1 MKRVYALFLVVVL
14 CAMTVASV
22 LVMGQGQGRAPLAGP
37 AGGRF
42 SDQTQAAAK
51 ANRPDFAEGRYFV
64 SFNNGVT
71 AANRAMLRS
80 HGAAVRHEF
89 PDQRFVA
96 IEIHNPHQL
105 AAIQNNPNVEYVEQE
120 PMRYAMDLAE
130 LTLSERTPTAT
141 NGLYGLVTT
150 KSTNAHARGYSG
162 VGFKVG
168 IADTGLDYTHPDI
181 AANYVAG
188 YDTFERDGNPWWNND
203 PLESHGT
210 HVAGTVLGVKGNN
223 QGVYGVAYGA
233 RLYHARV
240 LKGDAAA
247 GTATGSSSGIMAG
260 IKWLV
265 SDSVGPKVDLV
276 NLSLGGGAPS
286 MSEQRFY
293 NDCRNK
299 YGALIV
305 AATGNNGF
313 TNQISYPAAY
323 TINLAVGAVDQN
335 NAVASFSNRGTTAID
350 LVGPGVGVL
359 SSVPLGQG
367 SESYVSTTST
377 IKSYGMDFAGRTAG
391 TAGTLVHCG
400 QGQVGEFPAAVA
412 GQIALIQR
420 GTISFADKVKNA
432 MDAGAVAA
440 IVYNNVA
447 GEFGGT
453 LGAATTSDG
462 RSWIPAVTVSDTNGA
477 TLVGQ
482 AGSTATVVNLAVNW
496 DYYDG
501 TSMATPHVT
510 GVAAVLWA
518 ANPTYTAAAIEN
530 ALKQTAT
537 NLGAAGYD
545 TTFGYGLANADAALA
560 STGK

>member
-1 MKRVYALFLVVVL
+1 MKKVLALFVVIVL
-14 CAMTVASV
+14 CAMTITSIVV
-22 LVMGQGQGRAPLAGP
+22 GQQGRTRLAGP
-37 AGGRF
+37 SGGRF

-51 ANRPDFAEGRYFV
+51 SNRPDFAEGRYFV

-71 AANRAMLRS
+71 ASNRAMVKS

-89 PDQRFVA
+89 PDQRLIA
-96 IEIHNPHQL
+96 IELHNPNQL
-105 AAIQNNPNVEYVEQE
+105 AAIQKNPNVEYVEQE
-120 PMRYAMDLAE
+120 PMRYALGLSDL
-130 LTLSERTPTAT
+130 TTSEMTPTAT

-150 KSTNAHARGYSG
+150 KTTNVHSRGYSG
-162 VGFKVG
+162 ASFKVG

-181 AANYVAG
+181 AANYVGG
-188 YDTFERDGNPWWNND
+188 YDTFEKDGNPWWNND

-210 HVAGTVLGVKGNN
+210 HVAGTILGVRGSNY
-223 QGVYGVAYGA
+223 GVYGAAYSA

-260 IKWLV
+260 VKWLV
-265 SDSVGPKVDLV
+265 SDTAGPQVNLV
-276 NLSLGGGAPS
+276 NMSLGGGAPS

-299 YGALIV
+299 YGAIIV
-305 AATGNNGF
+305 AATGNDGF

-323 TINLAVGAVDQN
+323 TINVAVGAVDKN
-335 NAVASFSNRGTTAID
+335 NVIASFSNRGTTAID
-350 LVGPGVGVL
+350 LVGPGVDVV

-367 SESYVSTTST
+367 SDTSVTTST
-377 IKSYGMDFAGRTAG
+377 TFTAFGMDFAGRTDG
-391 TAGTLVHCG
+391 ITRTLVNCG
-400 QGQVGEFPAAVA
+400 IGQVGEFPAAVA
-412 GQIALIQR
+412 GNIALIQR
-420 GTISFADKVKNA
+420 GTLSFADKVKNA

-447 GEFGGT
+447 GDFGGT

-462 RSWIPAVTVSDTNGA
+462 RAWIPAVTVSDATGA

-482 AGSTATVVNLAVNW
+482 AGSNATVVNKATNW
-496 DYYDG
+496 DYNSG

-510 GVAAVLWA
+510 GVTAVLWA
-518 ANPTYTAAAIEN
+518 ANPTYTPAAIED
-530 ALKQTAT
+530 ALKKSAT
-537 NLGAAGYD
+537 DLGTAGYD
-545 TTFGYGLANADAALA
+545 TTFGYGLVNADAAMA
-560 STGK
+560 RTGK